1 MTTRAPTAKSTTS
14 PVLIQRRMTP
24 PPLKC
29 GSLRSCLAILCYN
42 TLGSGGIIEVS
53 WYQGS
58 YGCGSAEPDDRSA
71 QHPSAAG
78 HEAAHWKNLEPCATV
93 LLVGSVRRTQ
103 SKTAGG
109 TGRGSGPGLGSRR
122 YLTRGRL
129 GFLAVS
135 EGGRSLTIM
144 VGPLRGPEHLE
155 LIRRAWFYHVPVS
168 AIAASRTAVAYIA
181 FYEGASRFHAR
192 TGVIRE
198 YAAVVRVS
206 RVRRCDLPGL
216 TWPAR
221 GAPDAPYY
229 RFDLGPI
236 QQLPRPITNPER
248 LRVAFRFPNF
258 ERFRE
263 AATLRELGNRESGKR
278 KAEEREENSLTGFKD
293 A

>member
-1 MTTRAPTAKSTTS
+1 MRGARGSRSNVVEATR
-14 PVLIQRRMTP
+14 R
-24 PPLKC
+24 
-29 GSLRSCLAILCYN
+29 
-42 TLGSGGIIEVS
+42 
-53 WYQGS
+53 
-58 YGCGSAEPDDRSA
+58 GSAPGPD
-71 QHPSAAG
+71 
-78 HEAAHWKNLEPCATV
+78 
-93 LLVGSVRRTQ
+93 
-103 SKTAGG
+103 
-109 TGRGSGPGLGSRR
+109 SGK
-122 YLTRGRL
+122 YLARGRV
-129 GFLAVS
+129 GFLTVS

-155 LIRRAWFYHVPVS
+155 LIRRARFYHVPVS

-198 YAAVVRVS
+198 YAAVLRVS

-263 AATLRELGNRESGKR
+263 AATLRELGDRASADPKARER
-278 KAEEREENSLTGFKD
+278 
-293 A
+293 